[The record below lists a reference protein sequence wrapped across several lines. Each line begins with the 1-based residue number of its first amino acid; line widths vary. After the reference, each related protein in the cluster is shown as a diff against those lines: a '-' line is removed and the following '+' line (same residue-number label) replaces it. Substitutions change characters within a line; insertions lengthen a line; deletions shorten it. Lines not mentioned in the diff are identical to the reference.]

1 MFGRKNDTFIGCL
14 HKSPP
19 NPRMPIS
26 VTQALAE
33 LKLLDKRIRKV
44 YEPKSSYSEYDSH
57 SVMTWVAVKTK
68 ASPVDAEQLKRDAQ
82 ADWQSFSDLVARRDK
97 IKRAIVLSNATTRV
111 KVGDWEG
118 TVAEAVEH
126 KSSIQYKK
134 EFVKHSKF
142 HLTTVE
148 TEFKKK
154 QKEVQD
160 RLDKLLQSELGK
172 DVRTNPET
180 IQAIT
185 TSFLENNKVEMVDPL
200 QLANKIRKLE
210 EEIETFETNVDWVLS
225 ECNGRT
231 MVDV

>member
-1 MFGRKNDTFIGCL
+1 
-14 HKSPP
+14 
-19 NPRMPIS
+19 MPIS

-33 LKLLDKRIRKV
+33 LKLLDKRIRRV
-44 YEPKSSYSEYDSH
+44 YESKCQPTDYECNPP
-57 SVMTWVAVKTK
+57 MTWVAVKTK
-68 ASPVDAEQLKRDAQ
+68 SSPVDAEQLRREAQ
-82 ADWQSFSDLVARRDK
+82 SDWQSFEDLVARRDK
-97 IKRAIVLSNATTRV
+97 IKRAIVQSNATTRV
-111 KVGDWEG
+111 KIGDWEG

-126 KSSIQYKK
+126 KSSVQYKK
-134 EFVKHSKF
+134 SFASQAKA
-142 HLTTVE
+142 HLAAVE
-148 TEFKKK
+148 AEFKRK

-200 QLANKIRKLE
+200 QLASRIRKLE